1 MFASFRTFSQ
11 YLRCFGL
18 IVVAGVVLLSCA
30 PAGNK
35 PAVQTSPYERSKDA
49 FKSGDFDKAL
59 DLTDKLA
66 VASPP
71 ADCTDR
77 ARVLRAVIY
86 TGKLKSASELAEAY
100 SKGADTAKSPQFKSE
115 YLRLHHDNLMAAATA
130 ALGLAET
137 AHQIAPDG
145 VMAKQ
150 VVLEASYP
158 TTEGPVEVSELA
170 RVEQG
175 GWIESDQQ
183 DNAAADA
190 LRKGMDNALAE
201 AVAGDRAKARLALAN
216 GSTQLDSTAFAIFLT
231 KQLADGAT
239 VFDRHHGRDP
249 QKLLTLCDQGE
260 LSLKAALAL
269 LKDTPNKD
277 QQKEALKLQDR
288 FKTLRKDK

>member
-1 MFASFRTFSQ
+1 
-11 YLRCFGL
+11 
-18 IVVAGVVLLSCA
+18 
-30 PAGNK
+30 
-35 PAVQTSPYERSKDA
+35 
-49 FKSGDFDKAL
+49 
-59 DLTDKLA
+59 
-66 VASPP
+66 
-71 ADCTDR
+71 
-77 ARVLRAVIY
+77 
-86 TGKLKSASELAEAY
+86 
-100 SKGADTAKSPQFKSE
+100 
-115 YLRLHHDNLMAAATA
+115 
-130 ALGLAET
+130 
-137 AHQIAPDG
+137 
-145 VMAKQ
+145 MAKQ